1 MKNIIFD
8 LGGVVVEWN
17 AKRVIETFKGNP
29 ILVNFVRENRLFLND
44 WRDYDRGDVTRQE
57 LINKVAIL
65 SGCPPEDCNEFVEH
79 VKHSLVSIPETE
91 ILIKELMDNKI
102 VESLDEIKGV
112 GHRIVQ
118 GGAYFDKTVIADE
131 DAVSKIDELASLA
144 PLHNHAAIVGINA
157 AKEVMPNAVQTVV
170 FDTAFH
176 QTMAPCEYMYAVP
189 YAWYKEYG
197 IRKYGAHGTSHKY
210 VSQRMNEILGRNDT
224 KLITCHIGNGASIS
238 AVKDGK
244 CVDTSMGLTPNAG
257 LIMGSRCGDMD
268 ATVVTY
274 AMEKTGMTPKEMDIV
289 LNKQSGLLGIS
300 GVSSD
305 SRDIEEG
312 IKNGNERCI
321 LAQEMYVKRIV
332 EYIAKYYVLLGG
344 CDAIVFTAGVGE
356 NSISTRK
363 EILNKLA
370 VLGIKVDEEANNVRG
385 EERKIT
391 TDDSAVP
398 AYIIPTNE
406 ELMIAKDTYSLVL
419 QG

>member
-1 MKNIIFD
+1 MIILSVNAGSSSLKFTGFEMPSED
-8 LGGVVVEWN
+8 VLISGVVERIGIDNSFYTIKVNGEKIKKEVELPN
-17 AKRVIETFKGNP
+17 H
-29 ILVNFVRENRLFLND
+29 
-44 WRDYDRGDVTRQE
+44 
-57 LINKVAIL
+57 KVA
-65 SGCPPEDCNEFVEH
+65 F
-79 VKHSLVSIPETE
+79 E

-144 PLHNHAAIVGINA
+144 PLHNPAAIVGINA